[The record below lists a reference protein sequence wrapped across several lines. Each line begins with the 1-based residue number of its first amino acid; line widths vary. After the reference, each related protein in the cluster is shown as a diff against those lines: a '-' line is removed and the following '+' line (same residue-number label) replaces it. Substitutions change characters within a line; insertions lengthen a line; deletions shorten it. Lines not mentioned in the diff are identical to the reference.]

1 MNRNR
6 LFGVLLALTAI
17 TASVATPEA
26 WAGAT
31 VFSFH
36 FEQPDVFETS
46 LPECLPA
53 DLVGLSTG
61 VEITDGQAVETPSG
75 GSNVQATTAFP
86 YRVDFPDGRYVLGNG
101 IEHFGFHFSRGETVS
116 IKSVV
121 KEARTVYDANG
132 QPIGSGTIHAN
143 SHTTFHD
150 ANGNGQPDDGEVT
163 ASVDKFDFT
172 CK

>member
-6 LFGVLLALTAI
+6 LFGIVLALAAI
-17 TASVATPEA
+17 AAMVAA
-26 WAGAT
+26 AQALAGAT
-31 VFSFH
+31 VFRFH
-36 FEQPDVFETS
+36 FEQQEVFETS

-61 VEITDGQAVETPSG
+61 VEITDGQKVETPSG
-75 GSNVQATTAFP
+75 AFNVRGTTAFP
-86 YRVDFPDGRYVLGNG
+86 YRVDFPDGRYVLGNT
-101 IEHFGFHFSRGETVS
+101 IEHFNFVFSRAGTFVT
-116 IKSVV
+116 KSVIQEP
-121 KEARTVYDANG
+121 KTIYDASG

-143 SHTTFHD
+143 SHVTFHD
-150 ANGNGQPDDGEVT
+150 ANGNGLPDDGEVT